1 MPVSHEKSLQQDVVA
16 EFVDDHH
23 LEYCMLVYLDA
34 FLDAHRANHP
44 DLVDRWDP
52 NAIYDMLEQVYK
64 GIRLELLSHGL
75 LTDKAA
81 AGYSSPNPQLL
92 QQAPLRESAYCQF
105 PALYSYQQLSI
116 LPALFPD
123 IMATR
128 RLSDSPSPLSSSSSS
143 RGPKRIK
150 RPPSF
155 LADQAAQDSS
165 QSIITACDPMFCDAA
180 NILFVGGIQA
190 APDIEHNL
198 HQFRDQRL
206 KARENS
212 LFVPPQA
219 KPTFQSSDEALVP
232 LMEMIHKCPTED
244 GLLALS

>member
-1 MPVSHEKSLQQDVVA
+1 
-16 EFVDDHH
+16 
-23 LEYCMLVYLDA
+23 
-34 FLDAHRANHP
+34 
-44 DLVDRWDP
+44 
-52 NAIYDMLEQVYK
+52 
-64 GIRLELLSHGL
+64 
-75 LTDKAA
+75 
-81 AGYSSPNPQLL
+81 PNPQLL

-105 PALYSYQQLSI
+105 QALYSYQQLST

-165 QSIITACDPMFCDAA
+165 QSIITACDPMFCDAT
-180 NILFVGGIQA
+180 NILFVGDFQA

-232 LMEMIHKCPTED
+232 LMEMTLEFLS
-244 GLLALS
+244 GSGQVLLLLGDSGAGKSTFNLELEQTL